1 MKLNFDKAQCFFLP
15 AKFYQLINTEIA
27 KVTPAKTDVSAITLS
42 FRDPS
47 YSYELGGYHPVEVR
61 LEYHKRCWQLVYI
74 TDFSFQGTPLPELI
88 KEIDICF
95 LTKQVYSLFSGLLNN
110 KSGKELITLF
120 VSNFIEY
127 HALGTYQVS
136 ITFD

>member
-1 MKLNFDKAQCFFLP
+1 MKLNFDKAQCFFMP

-27 KVTPAKTDVSAITLS
+27 KVTPTKTDVSTITLN

-47 YSYELGGYHPVEVR
+47 YSSEHGGYHPVEVR
-61 LEYHKRCWQLVYI
+61 LERHNLEWKLVYV
-74 TDFSFQGTPLPELI
+74 TDFSFQGTSFPDLI

-95 LTKQVYSLFSGLLNN
+95 LTNQVYSLFSGWLNN

-120 VSNFIEY
+120 VDNFIEY
-127 HALGTYQVS
+127 HALDTYQVS
-136 ITFD
+136 VSFD